1 MYSPRL
7 IKIENS
13 DNAPILCRL
22 SLRIRHNG
30 RGNLVFRTTLNK
42 SINEIYWLEKIKKW
56 LLLVEEL
63 LEVKK
68 NK

>member
-1 MYSPRL
+1 MPQPVKQKLKKTGTR
-7 IKIENS
+7 
-13 DNAPILCRL
+13 AILCRL
-22 SLRIRHNG
+22 SLRVRHNG

-68 NK
+68 DK